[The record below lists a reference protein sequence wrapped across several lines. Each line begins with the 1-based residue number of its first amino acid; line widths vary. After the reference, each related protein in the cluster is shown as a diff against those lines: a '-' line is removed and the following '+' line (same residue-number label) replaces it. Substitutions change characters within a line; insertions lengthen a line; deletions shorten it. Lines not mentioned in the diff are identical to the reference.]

1 MTLTRVLTTAT
12 LALALAACAH
22 HRSEQHCDKPCSD
35 CPDAEKKASFGR
47 LSVQE
52 VSDLVAKD
60 AASVFDDNREER
72 FRQGH
77 VPGAVWLAYDA
88 VAADKLPAEK
98 DRTLVFYCAN
108 ERCGACHKA
117 ADAAIALG
125 YTKVFIMPAGIA
137 GWEAAGLSVD
147 KG

>member
-1 MTLTRVLTTAT
+1 MTLARILTFAS
-12 LALALAACAH
+12 LALSMTACAH
-22 HRSEQHCDKPCSD
+22 HRRAEHCDKPCAD
-35 CPDAEKKASFGR
+35 CPESAKKEAFGR
-47 LSVQE
+47 LTVQE
-52 VSDLVAKD
+52 VSDLVAKN

-72 FRQGH
+72 YREGH
-77 VPGAVWLAYDA
+77 VPGAAWLAYDA
-88 VAADKLPAEK
+88 VTADELPADK

-117 ADAAIALG
+117 AEAAAALG

-137 GWEAAGLSVD
+137 GWEAAGFVVE